1 MKHPS
6 SQINNSNFIN
16 NIKKTACFY
25 NPENDKNKIIN
36 NNIINNKLILNNK
49 QVLSKEEKFKNDDNK
64 PINMNFQKLN
74 INEKTISTSRETK
87 PKTRNIK
94 PNIPS
99 QSSDE
104 LLKIAINKEKKHL
117 KNSPNKIENF
127 NFFKREILLPEFA
140 KNFPISIFR
149 VYQSKNENIQKECT
163 ICLEDFIIG
172 REIITLPCFH
182 IFHVECICDWL
193 RRNKTCPLCKIN
205 VSEKL
210 NK

>member
-1 MKHPS
+1 M
-6 SQINNSNFIN
+6 
-16 NIKKTACFY
+16 
-25 NPENDKNKIIN
+25 
-36 NNIINNKLILNNK
+36 
-49 QVLSKEEKFKNDDNK
+49 
-64 PINMNFQKLN
+64 
-74 INEKTISTSRETK
+74 
-87 PKTRNIK
+87 
-94 PNIPS
+94 
-99 QSSDE
+99 
-104 LLKIAINKEKKHL
+104 

-193 RRNKTCPLCKIN
+193 RRNKTCPLCKID
-205 VSEKL
+205 VSEKK

>member
-127 NFFKREILLPEFA
+127 NFLKGRFFFQNLQRIFLYQYFVYINLKMKIFK
-140 KNFPISIFR
+140 KN
-149 VYQSKNENIQKECT
+149 VLYA
-163 ICLEDFIIG
+163 
-172 REIITLPCFH
+172 
-182 IFHVECICDWL
+182 
-193 RRNKTCPLCKIN
+193 
-205 VSEKL
+205 
-210 NK
+210 

>member
-36 NNIINNKLILNNK
+36 NNIIN
-49 QVLSKEEKFKNDDNK
+49 
-64 PINMNFQKLN
+64 
-74 INEKTISTSRETK
+74 EKTISTSRETK
-87 PKTRNIK
+87 PKTRNSK

-104 LLKIAINKEKKHL
+104 LLKIAINKEKKHF
-117 KNSPNKIENF
+117 KNSHNKIEKF
-127 NFFKREILLPEFA
+127 NNFKREILLPEFA

-193 RRNKTCPLCKIN
+193 RRNKTCPLCKID
-205 VSEKL
+205 VSEKK

>member
-36 NNIINNKLILNNK
+36 NNII
-49 QVLSKEEKFKNDDNK
+49 NK

-193 RRNKTCPLCKIN
+193 RRNKTCPLCKID
-205 VSEKL
+205 VSEKK

>member
-1 MKHPS
+1 MK
-6 SQINNSNFIN
+6 
-16 NIKKTACFY
+16 
-25 NPENDKNKIIN
+25 
-36 NNIINNKLILNNK
+36 KLFLL
-49 QVLSKEEKFKNDDNK
+49 QE